1 MTQLMTARKL
11 TKSEMQAIQ
20 GGGET
25 APPTTTTTTT
35 PTTTTTTPAPCD
47 NKAGRGYT
55 YDKEGDVVKC
65 PTKNCFP
72 DRPTFGI

>member
-20 GGGET
+20 GGGEP
-25 APPTTTTTTT
+25 APPQPPPPTTSPT
-35 PTTTTTTPAPCD
+35 PPPKPAPCD

-55 YDKEGDVVKC
+55 YDEEGDVVKC

>member
-25 APPTTTTTTT
+25 AP

>member
-25 APPTTTTTTT
+25 APPTTTTPPPTT
-35 PTTTTTTPAPCD
+35 PSKPAPCD

-65 PTKNCFP
+65 PTAKCFP
-72 DRPTFGI
+72 DQETLGI

>member
-20 GGGET
+20 GGGEP
-25 APPTTTTTTT
+25 APPPT
-35 PTTTTTTPAPCD
+35 PPPKPAPCD

-55 YDKEGDVVKC
+55 YDEEGDVVKC